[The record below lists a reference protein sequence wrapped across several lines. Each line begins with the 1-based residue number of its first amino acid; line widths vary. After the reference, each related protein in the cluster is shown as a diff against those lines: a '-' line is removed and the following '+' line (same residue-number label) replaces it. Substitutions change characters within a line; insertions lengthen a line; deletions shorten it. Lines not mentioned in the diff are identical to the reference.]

1 MWLINNSWYE
11 YSANEKIKLNNYKR
25 LELTR
30 VKRLI
35 EQMKTYNEVNSKLN
49 EMTHGKYQR
58 NLIVSIILIVL
69 YTSMYFYFIL
79 ILFSYLMVL

>member
-1 MWLINNSWYE
+1 M
-11 YSANEKIKLNNYKR
+11 
-25 LELTR
+25 TR
-30 VKRLI
+30 VKKLI

-49 EMTHGKYQR
+49 EISYGKYQR

-79 ILFSYLMVL
+79 ILFSYPMVLS